1 MTRIKRPGRTV
12 LRKEECFSMSKELE
26 EFPKIKAIYAV
37 LLTIITSGIY
47 IPYWFLSRRKNL
59 ERCQIKLPYV
69 AIKVT
74 LLLSVFSILEPFWT
88 FYSITFQREELL
100 PYSNSILLL
109 PLRPGHSF
117 LPQLSFLLFWTINL
131 VSAFKVRKVFMGF
144 SKKPVNGFWTFILNV
159 SYLQHITNQ
168 HSLVV
173 QEKREVI

>member
-26 EFPKIKAIYAV
+26 EFPKIKAIFAV

-88 FYSITFQREELL
+88 SYSITFQREELL

-131 VSAFKVRKVFMGF
+131 VSAFKVRKSFMRF

-173 QEKREVI
+173 QEKREVV

>member
-1 MTRIKRPGRTV
+1 MTRINRPGRTV

-74 LLLSVFSILEPFWT
+74 LLLSVFSILESFWSA
-88 FYSITFQREELL
+88 FVFQGGDLL
-100 PYSNSILLL
+100 PYSDSILLL

-131 VSAFKVRKVFMGF
+131 VSVFKVRKAFIGLAE
-144 SKKPVNGFWTFILNV
+144 KPVNVFWTFILNV

-168 HSLVV
+168 HSLVD
-173 QEKREVI
+173 QKKREAV

>member
-1 MTRIKRPGRTV
+1 MTRIKRPRRTV

-131 VSAFKVRKVFMGF
+131 VSAFKVRKSFMRF

-173 QEKREVI
+173 QGKREVV

>member
-131 VSAFKVRKVFMGF
+131 VSAFKVRKSFMRF

-173 QEKREVI
+173 QGKREVV

>member
-1 MTRIKRPGRTV
+1 
-12 LRKEECFSMSKELE
+12 MSKELE

-131 VSAFKVRKVFMGF
+131 VSVFKVRKSFMRF

-173 QEKREVI
+173 QGKREVV

>member
-26 EFPKIKAIYAV
+26 EFPKIKPLYAV

-74 LLLSVFSILEPFWT
+74 PLLSVFSILEPFWT
-88 FYSITFQREELL
+88 FYSITFQSEDLFAIQQQHFA
-100 PYSNSILLL
+100 S
-109 PLRPGHSF
+109 PGA
-117 LPQLSFLLFWTINL
+117 PRTQLSPAALIPPFLDG
-131 VSAFKVRKVFMGF
+131 K
-144 SKKPVNGFWTFILNV
+144 FI
-159 SYLQHITNQ
+159 
-168 HSLVV
+168 
-173 QEKREVI
+173 

>member
-1 MTRIKRPGRTV
+1 
-12 LRKEECFSMSKELE
+12 MSKELE

-117 LPQLSFLLFWTINL
+117 LPQLSFLLFG
-131 VSAFKVRKVFMGF
+131 R
-144 SKKPVNGFWTFILNV
+144 
-159 SYLQHITNQ
+159 
-168 HSLVV
+168 
-173 QEKREVI
+173 

>member
-69 AIKVT
+69 AIKVA

-131 VSAFKVRKVFMGF
+131 VSAFKVRKSFMGF

-173 QEKREVI
+173 QEKREVV

>member
-131 VSAFKVRKVFMGF
+131 VSVFKVRKSFMRF

-173 QEKREVI
+173 QGKREVV

>member
-12 LRKEECFSMSKELE
+12 LRKEECFSMSKELK
-26 EFPKIKAIYAV
+26 EFPKIKPLYAV

-88 FYSITFQREELL
+88 FYSITFQSEDLL

-117 LPQLSFLLFWTINL
+117 LPQLSFLLFWTVNL
-131 VSAFKVRKVFMGF
+131 YSAFKVRKAFIGL
-144 SKKPVNGFWTFILNV
+144 SEKQVNGFWTFILNV
-159 SYLQHITNQ
+159 SYLQYITNQ

-173 QEKREVI
+173 QEKREAV

>member
-1 MTRIKRPGRTV
+1 
-12 LRKEECFSMSKELE
+12 MSKELE
-26 EFPKIKAIYAV
+26 EFPKIKAIFAV

-131 VSAFKVRKVFMGF
+131 VSAFKVRKSFMRF

-159 SYLQHITNQ
+159 TYLQHITNQ

-173 QEKREVI
+173 QEKREVV

>member
-1 MTRIKRPGRTV
+1 
-12 LRKEECFSMSKELE
+12 MSKELE
-26 EFPKIKAIYAV
+26 EFPKIKAIFAV

-88 FYSITFQREELL
+88 SYSITFQREELL

-131 VSAFKVRKVFMGF
+131 VSAFKVRKSFMRF

-173 QEKREVI
+173 QEKREVV

>member
-1 MTRIKRPGRTV
+1 
-12 LRKEECFSMSKELE
+12 MSKELE
-26 EFPKIKAIYAV
+26 EFPKIKAIFAV

-117 LPQLSFLLFWTINL
+117 LPQLSFPLFWTINL
-131 VSAFKVRKVFMGF
+131 VSAFKVRKSFMRF

-173 QEKREVI
+173 QEKREVV